1 MENKK
6 AQLANLPTGIIALV
20 VAVIMLVIGV
30 VILQELRD
38 SDSISASASA
48 TQNNETITTVTETG
62 EALARTE
69 CRVACSVTR
78 VMNSTSGVLITSG
91 NYTTLTNRGCTLVST
106 GSSYN
111 NSNWNVTY
119 SYTYGETA
127 CTTANAS
134 VVGVGGFSD
143 FVPIIV
149 IALAAS
155 IIIGLILIG
164 FAFTQGRQ
172 R

>member
-62 EALARTE
+62 ENF
-69 CRVACSVTR
+69 VASTRPAVVCSVLAVTNATDGITVPSANYTVTNCNIR
-78 VMNSTSGVLITSG
+78 YSGV
-91 NYTTLTNRGCTLVST
+91 T
-106 GSSYN
+106 GAFN
-111 NSNWNVTY
+111 NTNWNV
-119 SYTYGETA
+119 SYTSTYGDTVW
-127 CTTANAS
+127 TSANNTIVELGTFA
-134 VVGVGGFSD
+134 D
-143 FVPIIV
+143 FWEIIV
-149 IALAAS
+149 LAVVVTVV
-155 IIIGLILIG
+155 IGLLLVV
-164 FAFTQGRQ
+164 FGRPN
-172 R
+172 RR